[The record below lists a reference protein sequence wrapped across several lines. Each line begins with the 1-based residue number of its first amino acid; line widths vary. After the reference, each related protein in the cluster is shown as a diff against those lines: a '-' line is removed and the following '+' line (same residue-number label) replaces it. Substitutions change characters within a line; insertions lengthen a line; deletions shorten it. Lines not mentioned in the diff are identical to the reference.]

1 MKKLLPGL
9 GFGAL
14 AGGLLTAPLIGLMY
28 LVDKLLDLPFVP
40 FALFDWIAREMP
52 GPLVTMGIDLMI
64 DGLRLAGLSV
74 AAAAKT
80 GEQLGAIF
88 LFFGI
93 GVVVC
98 AIFFAAMKSR
108 HTAPWL
114 PGDGPLFGIFSHPAP
129 GLIVGFIFGLPMII
143 VSLPMGQSTMN
154 PVVTFIVLLTL
165 FLVWGLAAGLLQR
178 RLMGQPATG
187 QPTIDQPAIDQPAEG
202 ELVVDGEIRSA
213 SILNRRQFLIRLG
226 ATTATVTVVSAG
238 LGAAL
243 AQGEQSRIAESVAG
257 SMPPAELPPRRPLPN
272 DGDPVTPAPGTRP
285 EYTPVEDH
293 YQVFLRTEPTFIDIS
308 TWTLPIHGLVA
319 NPREFTI
326 EEIRGNYPA
335 RDQYVTL
342 SCISG
347 RVGTTLIST
356 TWWTGVSL
364 QQILA
369 DVQPLENARYLII
382 KSGDGFYET
391 VALDLIA
398 SDPRIMLCYAWDGEP
413 LPFDHGFPLRIWL
426 PDRFGMKQPKW
437 IVDIEVTEEYREG
450 YWVERGWDEVAQ
462 MRATSVIDT
471 VAVRDVIEP
480 TQAGGQRLVPVGGIA
495 FAGARGI
502 SRVQVRVD
510 NGPWQDAQL
519 RSPLSETTWVI
530 WRYDWPFAAGGH
542 TFEVR
547 CAEGDGAPQ
556 IEEQMGNRP
565 SGATG
570 IHNRKAKL

>member
-1 MKKLLPGL
+1 MRKLLPSL

-28 LVDKLLDLPFVP
+28 LADKLLDLPFVP
-40 FALFDWIAREMP
+40 FALFDWIARVMP
-52 GPLVTMGIDLMI
+52 GPMVTMGIDLMI
-64 DGLRLAGLSV
+64 DGLRLVGLSV

-80 GEQLGAIF
+80 GEQAGAIL
-88 LFFGI
+88 LFFLI
-93 GVVVC
+93 GVAVC
-98 AIFFAAMKSR
+98 ALFFAASKAREARAAPDIDSGWVVKS
-108 HTAPWL
+108 W
-114 PGDGPLFGIFSHPAP
+114 P
-129 GLIVGFIFGLPMII
+129 GLLIGVIFGLPTTII
-143 VSLPMGQSTMN
+143 SLPMGQSTMN
-154 PVVTFIVLLTL
+154 PVVTFIVLLLL
-165 FLVWGLAAGLLQR
+165 FLIWGWAAGYLSR
-178 RLMGQPATG
+178 RLAGPPAVTG
-187 QPTIDQPAIDQPAEG
+187 AAA
-202 ELVVDGEIRSA
+202 LVDGEVRSV
-213 SILNRRQFLIRLG
+213 SVLNRRQFLIRLG
-226 ATTATVTVVSAG
+226 ATTATVTVASAG
-238 LGAAL
+238 LGAVL
-243 AQGEQSRIAESVAG
+243 AQGERSRIAESVAD

-308 TWTLPIHGLVA
+308 TWTLPITGLVA
-319 NPREFTI
+319 NPMELTLDQ
-326 EEIRGNYPA
+326 IRAYPS

-347 RVGTTLIST
+347 RIGTTLIST

-364 QQILA
+364 QKVLA
-369 DVQPLENARYLII
+369 DLQPLDNARYLVIR
-382 KSGDGFYET
+382 SADGFYET

-398 SDPRIMLCYAWDGEP
+398 SDERIMLCYAWDGEP

-426 PDRFGMKQPKW
+426 PDRYGMKQPKW
-437 IVDIEVTEEYREG
+437 IISIEVTEDYREG

-462 MRATSVIDT
+462 MQATSVIDT
-471 VAVRDVIEP
+471 VAVRDVVE
-480 TQAGGQRLVPVGGIA
+480 QDGQRLVPVGGIA

-530 WRYDWPFAAGGH
+530 WRYDWPFAAGDH

-547 CAEGDGAPQ
+547 CAEGDGTPQ
-556 IEEQMGNRP
+556 IEEQRGNRP

-570 IHNRKAKL
+570 IHSRKAKV